1 MAEGDHRAKWSRA
14 DEASLV
20 ATTWWQDITRTVS
33 DAMTTVAEER
43 SETPVSFWSFRKSRR
58 WRLSGKLPSESCSR
72 VVIESV
78 PTSEFETTTT
88 GDREGR

>member
-1 MAEGDHRAKWSRA
+1 MHSGHEPMRRHWWRRDHQGSVECDDDNRG
-14 DEASLV
+14 
-20 ATTWWQDITRTVS
+20 S
-33 DAMTTVAEER
+33 DR
-43 SETPVSFWSFRKSRR
+43 SETPVSFWSFRISRR

-78 PTSEFETTTT
+78 PTSEFETTAT